1 MNVIYVKE
9 EVSSWAWGMHVGF
22 IFVTWN
28 FMVMSITSDLTNGSK
43 KKKFFQK
50 ILRLLFYI
58 RLKFNTN

>member
-43 KKKFFQK
+43 KKKVFPKDSKAIILYK
-50 ILRLLFYI
+50 IKI
-58 RLKFNTN
+58 

>member
-28 FMVMSITSDLTNGSK
+28 FMVMSITSDLINGSK
-43 KKKFFQK
+43 KKVFPKDSKAIILYK
-50 ILRLLFYI
+50 IKI
-58 RLKFNTN
+58 